1 MRNKKLVLKTS
12 ELPSIAMAFV
22 VTFYFVINGF
32 TINGF
37 LQMCAFMI
45 IAMLAVF
52 SYKSSH
58 FNASLVVWL
67 LSLLPFLWC
76 INEWTVANIRDFVA
90 YFAFVVFVLFG
101 TKKINSYDKA
111 INIIF
116 LMAFFHLLFLIINIL
131 FRDSFNNF
139 LYSTFASRAMPNLN
153 KVIRGNYYTGLG
165 YIPGDTSGYFVD
177 GLIILFCTKSK
188 KQGHMFALKMVLL
201 GIGVMFCAKKSH
213 ILCLVL
219 SLLLVWLLNAKGGKR
234 VSRIVLAIVTIMG
247 VVIIGYAILPAL
259 SSIPMVNRFSV
270 ALDSFLAGKDYTSNR
285 TTLTS
290 YALQMFSQNHIWGI
304 GWKYFNSFTY
314 NMWGWSNYVNNIYI
328 QLLAE
333 TGIVGLALFAIPM
346 LITLVRTIKAFGIS
360 RNLEN
365 QQINQKLMLSLGVQ
379 FFFLLYGIFEI
390 PFYDY
395 TFLFVYAISVCLAN
409 SAIYEIN
416 TYSEEK

>member
-1 MRNKKLVLKTS
+1 M
-12 ELPSIAMAFV
+12 

-32 TINGF
+32 TISGL
-37 LQMCAFMI
+37 LQVSAFMI
-45 IAMLAVF
+45 IAAFAVL

-58 FNASLVVWL
+58 LHASLVVWL

-76 INEWTVANIRDFVA
+76 VNTWTVANIRDFVA

-116 LMAFFHLLFLIINIL
+116 LMAFFHLVFLIINIL

-139 LYSTFASRAMPNLN
+139 LYSTFASKAMPNLN
-153 KVIRGNYYTGLG
+153 KAISGNYYTGLG

-188 KQGHMFALKMVLL
+188 NNEHMFAPKTILLAMGVL
-201 GIGVMFCAKKSH
+201 FCAKKSH

-234 VSRIVLAIVTIMG
+234 VSRVVLAIVSIMG
-247 VVIIGYAILPAL
+247 VAIIGYAILPAL
-259 SSIPMVNRFSV
+259 SGIPMVNRISV
-270 ALDSFLAGKDYTSNR
+270 ALDSFLAGQDFTSNR
-285 TTLTS
+285 TALTS
-290 YALQMFSQNHIWGI
+290 YALQMFSQNHVWGI

-314 NMWGWSNYVNNIYI
+314 NRWGWSNYVNNIYI

-333 TGIVGLALFAIPM
+333 TGIVGMVLFVFPM

-360 RNLEN
+360 RNMEN
-365 QQINQKLMLSLGVQ
+365 QQINQKLMLSLGIQ

-409 SAIYEIN
+409 SAICEIN